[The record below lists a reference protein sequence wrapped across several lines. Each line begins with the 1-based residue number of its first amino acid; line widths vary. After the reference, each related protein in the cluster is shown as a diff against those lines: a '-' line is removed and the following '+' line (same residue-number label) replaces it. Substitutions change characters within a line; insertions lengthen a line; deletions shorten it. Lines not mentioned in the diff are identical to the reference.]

1 MQKGKLT
8 KYIMGALLAGALT
21 FTAVPTEAAVQVNP
35 IPGLSATFI
44 KGADLSMVPAL
55 EANGAQFK
63 DVDGTPKDVLQIF
76 KDHGVNWVRFRIW
89 NNPKTGPGGGGDTD
103 EAKALAMTKRAK
115 ALGLKV
121 LIDFHY
127 SDFWADPG
135 KQAKPAAWEGHSK
148 DQLVKDVY
156 DYTAKVLKDFQAQG
170 TQPDMIQVGNEIMNG
185 MMWPEGKFPGNDNG
199 KELARLVQA
208 GLQAIHDNDPKH
220 EIRTMI
226 HLADGGNNWIYQ
238 NFFNALIND
247 NKVNDF
253 DVIGLSYYPFWHG
266 TLDDLSN
273 NINDISK
280 RYNKDVTVVETAF
293 GYTNE
298 NFDKMPNAYGAA
310 EECIGGFRSTPQGQ
324 ASGLRAV
331 MERVAKVPNNRG
343 LGMFYWAPDWYA
355 VPNVGW
361 KTGEGNE
368 WDNLAMFDNNGRALE
383 SMDVWNDVSNPN
395 GKTVTP
401 TFKEVEV
408 PTVIGNIGVPVQ
420 LPKKVLVTYSDDHT
434 QEMDVN
440 WEKAPTYSKLGTYK
454 VKGTIAALKQPVT
467 AQVKVIKKVNLFK
480 NPGFE
485 DVTLNGWTVEGD
497 TAAVNAISKAGDSLG
512 KGSLHYWADHAFKI
526 KVSQSFKNL
535 KPGKYTVRVSTQ
547 GGGGQSSYKLF
558 VQGDNGKM
566 QTTDIKDTA
575 WNKWNTVEI
584 KDVEI
589 KGGTA
594 TAGVMMDGA
603 AGNWGTMD
611 NFEFFQQE

>member
-1 MQKGKLT
+1 MKKGKLT
-8 KYIMGALLAGALT
+8 RCILGALLAGALT
-21 FTAVPTEAAVQVNP
+21 FTAAPGEAAVQVNP
-35 IPGLSATFI
+35 IPGISANFI
-44 KGADLSMVPAL
+44 KGADLSMVPTL

-127 SDFWADPG
+127 SDFWADPA
-135 KQAKPAAWEGHSK
+135 KQAKPQAWEDHDK

-220 EIRTMI
+220 EIKTMI

-280 RYNKDVTVVETAF
+280 RYNKDVIVVETAF

-310 EECIGGFRSTPQGQ
+310 EERIGGFRSSVQGQ

-331 MERVAKVPNNRG
+331 MERVSKVPNHRG

-383 SMDVWNDVSNPN
+383 SMAVWSDVSNPN

-401 TFKEVEV
+401 TFKEAEV

-434 QEMDVN
+434 QELAVN
-440 WEKAPTYSKLGTYK
+440 WA
-454 VKGTIAALKQPVT
+454 
-467 AQVKVIKKVNLFK
+467 
-480 NPGFE
+480 
-485 DVTLNGWTVEGD
+485 
-497 TAAVNAISKAGDSLG
+497 
-512 KGSLHYWADHAFKI
+512 
-526 KVSQSFKNL
+526 
-535 KPGKYTVRVSTQ
+535 
-547 GGGGQSSYKLF
+547 
-558 VQGDNGKM
+558 
-566 QTTDIKDTA
+566 
-575 WNKWNTVEI
+575 
-584 KDVEI
+584 
-589 KGGTA
+589 
-594 TAGVMMDGA
+594 
-603 AGNWGTMD
+603 
-611 NFEFFQQE
+611 

>member
-566 QTTDIKDTA
+566 P
-575 WNKWNTVEI
+575 VR
-584 KDVEI
+584 
-589 KGGTA
+589 
-594 TAGVMMDGA
+594 AGRQRQDA
-603 AGNWGTMD
+603 D
-611 NFEFFQQE
+611 H

>member
-21 FTAVPTEAAVQVNP
+21 FSATPSEAAVQVNP

-55 EANGAQFK
+55 EASGAQFK

-280 RYNKDVTVVETAF
+280 RYNKDVIVVETAF
-293 GYTNE
+293 GYTNQ

-310 EECIGGFRSTPQGQ
+310 EERIGGFRSTPQGQ

>member
-1 MQKGKLT
+1 MTKGKLT

-21 FTAVPTEAAVQVNP
+21 FSAAPSEAAVQVNP
-35 IPGLSATFI
+35 IPGLAADFI

-89 NNPKTGPGGGGDTD
+89 NDPTAGPGGGGDTD

-135 KQAKPAAWEGHSK
+135 KQTKPQAWEGHSK

-220 EIRTMI
+220 EIKTMI

-238 NFFNALIND
+238 NFFNALINE

-280 RYNKDVTVVETAF
+280 RYNKDVIVVETAF

-298 NFDKMPNAYGAA
+298 NFDKMGNAYGPA
-310 EECIGGFRSTPQGQ
+310 EERIGGFRSSVQGQ

-331 MERVAKVPNNRG
+331 MERVSEVPNHRG

-383 SMDVWNDVSNPN
+383 SMDVWSDVSNAN

-401 TFKEVEV
+401 TFKEAEV
-408 PTVIGNIGVPVQ
+408 PTVTGNVGVPVQ
-420 LPKKVLVTYSDDHT
+420 LPKAVLVTYTDDHT
-434 QEMDVN
+434 QELAVD
-440 WEKAPTYSKLGTYK
+440 WEKAPTYDKLGTYT
-454 VKGTIAALKQPVT
+454 VKGTITALKQPVT
-467 AQVKVIKKVNLFK
+467 AKVNVIQKVNLFK

-611 NFEFFQQE
+611 NFEFFLQE

>member
-1 MQKGKLT
+1 MKKNRLQRLVLS
-8 KYIMGALLAGALT
+8 ALVAGSLMA
-21 FTAVPTEAAVQVNP
+21 FQPQADAAVQVDP
-35 IPGLSATFI
+35 IPNLSDNFM

-55 EANGAQFK
+55 EANGAVFK

-76 KDHGVNWVRFRIW
+76 KEHGVNWVRFRIW
-89 NNPKTGPGGGGDTD
+89 NDPKAGPGGGGDTD
-103 EAKALAMTKRAK
+103 EAKALEMTKRAK

-135 KQAKPAAWEGHSK
+135 KQAKPHAWEGHSK

-185 MMWPEGKFPGNDNG
+185 IMWPEGKFPGDDNG

-220 EIRTMI
+220 EIKTMI

-238 NFFNALIND
+238 NFFNALINE

-280 RYNKDVTVVETAF
+280 RYNKDVVVVETAF
-293 GYTNE
+293 GYTNQ
-298 NFDKMPNAYGAA
+298 NFDKMANAYGPA
-310 EECIGGFRSTPQGQ
+310 EERIGGFRSTPQGQ

-331 MERVAKVPNNRG
+331 MERVSQVPNNRG
-343 LGMFYWAPDWYA
+343 IGMFYWAPDWYA

-383 SMDVWNDVSNPN
+383 SMDVWKDVSD
-395 GKTVTP
+395 KTAKAVTP
-401 TFKEVEV
+401 TFKEAEV
-408 PTVIGNIGVPVQ
+408 PTVIGNIGVPTKM
-420 LPKKVLVTYSDDHT
+420 PKTVLVTYTDDHT
-434 QEMDVN
+434 KELAVT
-440 WEKAPTYSKLGTYK
+440 WKEAAPVYSKLGTYT
-454 VKGTIAALKQPVT
+454 VKGTINELKQPVE
-467 AQVKVIKKVNLFK
+467 AKVKVIKKVNLFK

-485 DVTLNGWTVEGD
+485 DVTLNGWTIEGD
-497 TAAVNAISKAGDSLG
+497 ASAVNPISKAGDSQG
-512 KGSLHYWADHAFKI
+512 KGSMHYWADKAFH
-526 KVSQSFKNL
+526 FKAYQKFTGL

-547 GGGGQSSYKLF
+547 GGGGQTSYKLF
-558 VQGDNGKM
+558 L
-566 QTTDIKDTA
+566 TTGGQMKTADIKDTA
-575 WNKWNTVEI
+575 WNKWNTFEITDVEI
-584 KDVEI
+584 KD
-589 KGGTA
+589 GTA
-594 TAGVMMDGA
+594 EAGVIMDGA
-603 AGNWGTMD
+603 PGNWGTLD
-611 NFEFFQQE
+611 NFEFFLQE

>member
-1 MQKGKLT
+1 MKKGKLT
-8 KYIMGALLAGALT
+8 RCILGALLAGALT
-21 FTAVPTEAAVQVNP
+21 FTAAPGEAAVQVNP
-35 IPGLSATFI
+35 IPGISANFI
-44 KGADLSMVPAL
+44 KGADLSMVPTL

-76 KDHGVNWVRFRIW
+76 KEHGVNWVRFRIW
-89 NNPKTGPGGGGDTD
+89 NDPKMGGGDTD

-127 SDFWADPG
+127 SDFWADPA
-135 KQAKPAAWEGHSK
+135 KQAKPQVWENHDK

-220 EIRTMI
+220 EIKTMI

-280 RYNKDVTVVETAF
+280 RYNKDVIVVETAF

-310 EECIGGFRSTPQGQ
+310 EERIGGFRSSVQGQ

-331 MERVAKVPNNRG
+331 MERVTRVPDHHG
-343 LGMFYWAPDWYA
+343 LGMFYWAPEWYA
-355 VPNVGW
+355 VPNAGW
-361 KTGEGNE
+361 KNGEGNE

-383 SMDVWNDVSNPN
+383 SMSVWSDVSNPN

-401 TFKEVEV
+401 TFKEADV
-408 PTVIGNIGVPVQ
+408 PTVIGNIGAPVQ

-434 QEMDVN
+434 HEMAVN
-440 WEKAPTYSKLGTYK
+440 WAKTPTYNKLGTYT
-454 VKGTIAALKQPVT
+454 VKGTITELKQPVT
-467 AQVKVIKKVNLFK
+467 ARVKVIKKVNLFK

-566 QTTDIKDTA
+566 QTADIKDTA

-611 NFEFFQQE
+611 NFEFFLQE

>member
-1 MQKGKLT
+1 MKKGKLT
-8 KYIMGALLAGALT
+8 RCILGALLAGALT
-21 FTAVPTEAAVQVNP
+21 FTAAPGEAAVQVNP
-35 IPGLSATFI
+35 IPGISANFI
-44 KGADLSMVPAL
+44 KGADLSMVPTL

-76 KDHGVNWVRFRIW
+76 KEHGVNWVRFRIW
-89 NNPKTGPGGGGDTD
+89 NDPKMGGGDTD

-127 SDFWADPG
+127 SDFWADPA
-135 KQAKPAAWEGHSK
+135 KQAKPQAWEDHDK

-220 EIRTMI
+220 EIKTMI

-280 RYNKDVTVVETAF
+280 RYNKDVIVVETAF

-310 EECIGGFRSTPQGQ
+310 EERIGGFRSSVQGQ

-331 MERVAKVPNNRG
+331 MERVTRVPDHHG
-343 LGMFYWAPDWYA
+343 LGMFYWAPEWYA
-355 VPNVGW
+355 VPNAGW
-361 KTGEGNE
+361 KNGEGNE

-480 NPGFE
+480 NPGLE

-611 NFEFFQQE
+611 NFEFFLQE

>member
-1 MQKGKLT
+1 MKKGKLT
-8 KYIMGALLAGALT
+8 RCILGALLAGALT
-21 FTAVPTEAAVQVNP
+21 FTAAPGEAAVQVNP
-35 IPGLSATFI
+35 IPGISANFI
-44 KGADLSMVPAL
+44 KGADLSMVPTL

-76 KDHGVNWVRFRIW
+76 KEHGVNWVRFRIW
-89 NNPKTGPGGGGDTD
+89 NDPKMGGGDTD

-127 SDFWADPG
+127 SDFWADPA
-135 KQAKPAAWEGHSK
+135 KQAKPQAWEDHDK

-220 EIRTMI
+220 EIKTMI

-280 RYNKDVTVVETAF
+280 RYNKDVIVVETAF

-310 EECIGGFRSTPQGQ
+310 EERIGGFRSSVQGQ

-331 MERVAKVPNNRG
+331 MERVTRVPDHHG
-343 LGMFYWAPDWYA
+343 LGMFYWAPEWYA
-355 VPNVGW
+355 VPNAGW
-361 KTGEGNE
+361 KNGEGNE

-383 SMDVWNDVSNPN
+383 SMSVWSDVSNPN

-401 TFKEVEV
+401 TFKEADV
-408 PTVIGNIGVPVQ
+408 PTVIGNIGAPVQ

-434 QEMDVN
+434 HEMAVN
-440 WEKAPTYSKLGTYK
+440 WAKTPTYNKLGTYT
-454 VKGTIAALKQPVT
+454 VKGTITELKQPVT
-467 AQVKVIKKVNLFK
+467 ARVKVIKKVNLFK

-497 TAAVNAISKAGDSLG
+497 TAAVSAISKPGDSQD
-512 KGSLHYWADHAFKI
+512 KGSLHYWADGAFKF
-526 KVSQSFKNL
+526 KVYQKFTGL

-547 GGGGQSSYKLF
+547 GGGGETSYKLF
-558 VQGDNGKM
+558 VTGDKGAMK
-566 QTTDIKDTA
+566 TVDIKDTA
-575 WNKWNTVEI
+575 WNKWNTFEITDVEI
-584 KDVEI
+584 KD
-589 KGGTA
+589 GTA
-594 TAGVMMDGA
+594 EAGVLMEGA
-603 AGNWGTMD
+603 PGNWGTMD
-611 NFEFFQQE
+611 NFEFFLQE

>member
-170 TQPDMIQVGNEIMNG
+170 MQPDMIQVGNEIMNG

-220 EIRTMI
+220 EIKTMI

-280 RYNKDVTVVETAF
+280 RYNKDVIVVETAF

-310 EECIGGFRSTPQGQ
+310 EERIGGFRSSVQGQ
-324 ASGLRAV
+324 ASGLRAL
-331 MERVAKVPNNRG
+331 MERVTRVPDHHG

-603 AGNWGTMD
+603 AGN
-611 NFEFFQQE
+611 

>member
-1 MQKGKLT
+1 MKKGKLT
-8 KYIMGALLAGALT
+8 RCILGALLAGALT
-21 FTAVPTEAAVQVNP
+21 FTAAPGEAAVQVNP
-35 IPGLSATFI
+35 IPGISANFI
-44 KGADLSMVPAL
+44 KGADLSMVPTL

-76 KDHGVNWVRFRIW
+76 KEHGVNWVRFRIW
-89 NNPKTGPGGGGDTD
+89 NDPKMGGGDTD

-127 SDFWADPG
+127 SDFWADPA
-135 KQAKPAAWEGHSK
+135 KQAKPQAWEDHDK

-280 RYNKDVTVVETAF
+280 RYNKDVIVVETAF

>member
-103 EAKALAMTKRAK
+103 EAKALAMTKRAR

-121 LIDFHY
+121 LIAFHY

>member
-1 MQKGKLT
+1 MKQSKLT
-8 KYIMGALLAGALT
+8 RYVLGALLAGALT
-21 FTAVPTEAAVQVNP
+21 FTAVPGEAAVQVNP
-35 IPGLSATFI
+35 IPGLSADFI

-89 NNPKTGPGGGGDTD
+89 NDPTTGPGGGGDTD

-135 KQAKPAAWEGHSK
+135 KQTKPAAWADHDK

-220 EIRTMI
+220 EIKTMI

-238 NFFNALIND
+238 NFFNALINE

-280 RYNKDVTVVETAF
+280 RYRKDVIVVETAF
-293 GYTNE
+293 GYTNQ
-298 NFDKMPNAYGAA
+298 NFDKMANAYGPA
-310 EECIGGFRSTPQGQ
+310 EERIGGFRSTPQGQ

-331 MERVAKVPNNRG
+331 MERVAKVPDKRG

-611 NFEFFQQE
+611 NFEFFLQE

>member
-220 EIRTMI
+220 EIKTMI

-280 RYNKDVTVVETAF
+280 RYNKDVIVVETAF

-310 EECIGGFRSTPQGQ
+310 EERIGGFRSSVQGQ

-611 NFEFFQQE
+611 NFEFFLQE